1 MPIINCRKNENKA
14 LPMSY
19 VWAHKYYRNSIV
31 RNWTPEEISMQ
42 CDLNQWLSAT
52 VLTDDER
59 VMVLRTIG
67 YFSTASSFT
76 VNNIILT
83 AYKHITNQECR
94 QYLLRQAYE
103 MSIHTEA
110 FIQCCDTL
118 GLDPE
123 EIYSMHQTIET
134 MSAKDDFV
142 AQIAVMSSDKNFSL
156 DTTKNIQK
164 FIFNLVAYYII
175 MEGIFFYTGFAM
187 MLMLRRRNKLAGIG
201 QLFENIMRDQT
212 THVAFGCDIIKEI
225 CIENPTV
232 WTPAFKDEL
241 MGMIKH
247 AVTLEKNYVEDIC
260 PYGIMGVDA
269 EQFGQYIDYIADTRL
284 EQIGLPKLFQ
294 QVNPFKWISQSFEK
308 KPELMQYH
316 TTEVKY

>member
-83 AYKHITNQECR
+83 VYKYITNQECR

-103 MSIHTEA
+103 ISIHT
-110 FIQCCDTL
+110 
-118 GLDPE
+118 
-123 EIYSMHQTIET
+123 
-134 MSAKDDFV
+134 
-142 AQIAVMSSDKNFSL
+142 
-156 DTTKNIQK
+156 
-164 FIFNLVAYYII
+164 
-175 MEGIFFYTGFAM
+175 
-187 MLMLRRRNKLAGIG
+187 
-201 QLFENIMRDQT
+201 
-212 THVAFGCDIIKEI
+212 
-225 CIENPTV
+225 
-232 WTPAFKDEL
+232 
-241 MGMIKH
+241 
-247 AVTLEKNYVEDIC
+247 
-260 PYGIMGVDA
+260 
-269 EQFGQYIDYIADTRL
+269 
-284 EQIGLPKLFQ
+284 
-294 QVNPFKWISQSFEK
+294 
-308 KPELMQYH
+308 
-316 TTEVKY
+316 